1 MESGIGEAIVGWD
14 DFRNWPWTSLAA
26 MQRYRRYRRVSGL
39 IEITVN
45 RSLMTR
51 KDIGRSAFWVW
62 KCLAE
67 NTIDP
72 RWLDVRAPLTA
83 FKSESTL
90 FAMEWQHLETFSF
103 GDGPDLANRLL
114 ELVLSGTKRA
124 TCWAESQGLLS
135 AEVGKLMVV
144 LDGQGV
150 PKAVLKTIEL
160 TKRRFDEVDEAFAYD
175 EGEGDRSLQYWREAH
190 ARYFSRL
197 GRYAP
202 DMMLWCERF
211 ELVERIGRVRWR
223 LLSCRFMAVRP
234 EGANHQWRKIPP
246 GELSI
251 DPVANE
257 RLGWVTGRAG
267 ASW

>member
-1 MESGIGEAIVGWD
+1 
-14 DFRNWPWTSLAA
+14 
-26 MQRYRRYRRVSGL
+26 
-39 IEITVN
+39 
-45 RSLMTR
+45 
-51 KDIGRSAFWVW
+51 
-62 KCLAE
+62 
-67 NTIDP
+67 
-72 RWLDVRAPLTA
+72 
-83 FKSESTL
+83 
-90 FAMEWQHLETFSF
+90 MEWRHLETFSF

-124 TCWAESQGLLS
+124 TCWAESQGLL
-135 AEVGKLMVV
+135 GKLMVV

-211 ELVERIGRVRWR
+211 ELVERIGRVR
-223 LLSCRFMAVRP
+223 
-234 EGANHQWRKIPP
+234 
-246 GELSI
+246 
-251 DPVANE
+251 
-257 RLGWVTGRAG
+257 
-267 ASW
+267 